1 MTRPSTCDFYTA
13 STISL
18 NNIAVSLVE
27 RRCYQEALE
36 TFYDSLQV
44 FFANPSQHDQR
55 NLFVG
60 HITETPTPAEV
71 EHKLYRASLHL
82 SCEVESDHPPAL
94 VALEEEDESSALQ
107 GEKDTAIAEL
117 EQRELSIPIRNQ
129 YGQDTSFDRSK
140 GLVGESL
147 EFFVYFQQQPH
158 CGVMKDTTSTLLTTI
173 LHNKGQT
180 CRCLS
185 QLSRSS
191 APHWS
196 ERLLDQS
203 EKLFF
208 LSRQKAQLATPNE
221 TKHSCSLFTSNTV
234 PAVPSKTTSKA
245 LHSDHRVRM
254 HLPVSRA
261 QRCNAA
267 A

>member
-18 NNIAVSLVE
+18 NNMAVSLVE

-36 TFYDSLQV
+36 TSHDSLQV
-44 FFANPSQHDQR
+44 FLANPSQHDQR

-60 HITETPTPAEV
+60 HITQTPTPAEV
-71 EHKLYRASLHL
+71 EHTIYRASLHL

-94 VALEEEDESSALQ
+94 VALEEDEESSHL
-107 GEKDTAIAEL
+107 AIAEL
-117 EQRELSIPIRNQ
+117 EQQELSYPVRNQ
-129 YGQDTSFDRSK
+129 YGQDMSFDRSK
-140 GLVGESL
+140 GLVGESR

-158 CGVMKDTTSTLLTTI
+158 SGVTKDTTSTLLATI

-191 APHWS
+191 ALHWS
-196 ERLLDQS
+196 ERILDQS
-203 EKLFF
+203 EELFF
-208 LSRQKAQLATPNE
+208 LSRQGAQLSTLSE
-221 TKHSCSLFTSNTV
+221 RKHSRSLCMS
-234 PAVPSKTTSKA
+234 SKTTTKA
-245 LHSDHRVRM
+245 LRSGKCAVM
-254 HLPVSRA
+254 HLPVFRA
-261 QRCNAA
+261 RTWNAA